1 MTSPP
6 PNGSALLRFCLL
18 GARRDLL
25 ASIGSAFVRQLAF
38 LAVPWLLGL
47 AVLSVAEGDG
57 AAVAQ
62 WAGLLALATLVE
74 FAGLCGW
81 VWWANLAEARL
92 AGTLR
97 GWLLETVFA
106 DPGGGR
112 AVADGY
118 GDLVSRAMD
127 DVDRVLFW
135 IHGLATWIVV
145 ATTVVVLVPAFAAM
159 DPLLLV
165 VALVV
170 AAALVAANLVFPRVF
185 GRRLRAMAQAQA
197 ARTQAVSDLLAGLV
211 GLRGIGGAGTV
222 VERHHRSSAALTERV
237 RGVAT
242 VSAAWSA
249 TGQAVA
255 PAGVAAGL
263 AIGGLAAVNG
273 QLDVGQLT
281 AFALWMGTVQR
292 AGEAVVQR
300 LGDRGAARVS
310 ADRIAAVLALHPGAP
325 DACESSPDR
334 PDADLRP
341 GRTSAAPGGAG
352 EAQGLRVSALTVSRL
367 GVAPLTAG
375 VRPGEWLALCGPT
388 GSGKSTLLRA
398 IAGLEPYAG
407 LVGVDGLDLA
417 RLPAARRYQRLT
429 LVPQSPLLLRGT
441 VRDNLL
447 LGAPRPGA
455 DPADETLLEVCRT
468 ACFDEVLEGLPG
480 GLDSVVGERGATLS
494 GGERQRLAL
503 ARALLRGTRVLL
515 LDDVS
520 SALDPATEAELIRRL
535 RTRLRGTAVVWAG
548 HRAAVRAA
556 SDRSADLAVGADA

>member
-6 PNGSALLRFCLL
+6 PTGPALLHYCLF
-18 GARRDLL
+18 GAQRDLL

-38 LAVPWLLGL
+38 LAVPWLLGR

-62 WAGLLALATLVE
+62 WAGLLALATVVE

-97 GWLLETVFA
+97 GWLLATVFA
-106 DPGGGR
+106 DPDGGR
-112 AVADGY
+112 ATTDGY
-118 GDLVSRAMD
+118 GDLLSRAMD

-145 ATTVVVLVPAFAAM
+145 ATTVVVLVPALAAM

-165 VALVV
+165 VAAAVAAVLVV
-170 AAALVAANLVFPRVF
+170 ANLVFPRAF
-185 GRRLRAMAQAQA
+185 ERRMQAMARAQA
-197 ARTQAVSDLLAGLV
+197 TRTQAVTDLLAGLV

-222 VERHHRSSAALTERV
+222 VERHHRSSAVLTDRV
-237 RGVAT
+237 GGVAA

-249 TGQAVA
+249 TGQTVA

-263 AIGGLAAVNG
+263 LIGGLAAVNG

-281 AFALWMGTVQR
+281 TFALWMGTVQR
-292 AGEAVVQR
+292 ASQAVVMR

-310 ADRIAAVLALHPGAP
+310 ADRIAAVLALHPGAS
-325 DACESSPDR
+325 DDGAH
-334 PDADLRP
+334 A
-341 GRTSAAPGGAG
+341 GRMPAASGTGGVA
-352 EAQGLRVSALTVSRL
+352 EAEGLRLSALTVDRL
-367 GVAPLTAG
+367 KLAPLTACAQ
-375 VRPGEWLALCGPT
+375 PGEWLALSGPT

-398 IAGLEPYAG
+398 IAGLEPHAG

-417 RLPAARRYQRLT
+417 GLPATLRYDRLT

-447 LGAPRPGA
+447 LGAPRPDA
-455 DPADETLLEVCRT
+455 DPSDETLLEACRA
-468 ACFDEVLEGLPG
+468 ACFDEVLDGLPG
-480 GLDSVVGERGATLS
+480 GLDTVVGERGATLS

-503 ARALLRGTRVLL
+503 ARALLRGTSVLL

-535 RTRLRGTAVVWAG
+535 RTRLDDTAVVWAG

-556 SDRSADLAVGADA
+556 SDRTVELAVGADA